1 MATYDKHLLDGEHL
15 GYLVGKIKTLVATKI
30 DNPSQKTDKQILAY
44 DATSN
49 SWLAVDAPNSAVWGS
64 ITGTITEQTDLQTAL
79 DDKTNKSDFDET
91 NNRVGILS
99 EAIEGLT
106 QKKEDKVNLKEGA
119 YKDVVTTV
127 TEGSEALIT
136 SGAVQSAIKG
146 LTGFHFEIVSA
157 LPTTGETN
165 VIYLVLKET
174 SETGNVYTEYAYINN
189 AWEKLGDTSITL
201 EYLTNGEIDTIWTNN

>member
-1 MATYDKHLLDGEHL
+1 MAIYDKHLLDGEHL

-79 DDKTNKSDFDET
+79 
-91 NNRVGILS
+91 S
-99 EAIEGLT
+99 E
-106 QKKEDKVNLKEGA
+106 KEDKSNLKAGA
-119 YKDVVTTV
+119 YKEVVTTV

-189 AWEKLGDTSITL
+189 AWEKLSDTAITL

>member
-1 MATYDKHLLDGEHL
+1 MAIYDKHLLDGEHL

-79 DDKTNKSDFDET
+79 SEKAVKADVDKQVTDINSEITNVKTTVS
-91 NNRVGILS
+91 N
-99 EAIEGLT
+99 
-106 QKKEDKVNLKEGA
+106 KEDKSNLKAGA
-119 YKDVVTTV
+119 YKEVVTTV

-189 AWEKLGDTSITL
+189 AWEKLGDTAITL

>member
-44 DATSN
+44 DATSG
-49 SWLAVDAPNSAVWGS
+49 SWLAVDAPNSAIWGQ
-64 ITGTITEQTDLQTAL
+64 ITGTLAEQTDLNTAL
-79 DDKTNKSDFDET
+79 ENKTDKSDFET
-91 NNRVGILS
+91 LS
-99 EAIEGLT
+99 TNVAA
-106 QKKEDKVNLKEGA
+106 KEDKSNLKAAA
-119 YKDVVTTV
+119 YREVATVV

-165 VIYLVLKET
+165 VIYLVLKEA

-189 AWEKLGDTSITL
+189 AWEKLGDTAITL
-201 EYLTNGEIDTIWTNN
+201 EYLTNGEIDTIWTSN